1 MTTGYSTTQ
10 HITIVAPTE
19 RVWAALITP
28 EIVRQ
33 YMFGAEV
40 VSTWQVGSPIVYRG
54 LWEGQ
59 PFEDKGTILECVP
72 GRRLR
77 STYFSAVSG
86 LEDKPEHYNTV
97 TYELTSDGAGRT
109 TLSVTQDNNPSQEIA
124 DAMGGNW
131 AATLAQIKQLLEA
144 A

>member
-10 HITIVAPTE
+10 HITIAAPTE
-19 RVWAALITP
+19 RVWAALVTP
-28 EIVRQ
+28 DIVKQ

-54 LWEGQ
+54 LWEGK
-59 PFEDKGTILECVP
+59 PFEDKGMILECAP

-77 STYFSAVSG
+77 STYFSALSG
-86 LEDKPEHYNTV
+86 LEDRPEHYNTV
-97 TYELTSDGAGRT
+97 TYDLTSDGAGRT
-109 TLSVTQDNNPSQEIA
+109 TLSVTQDNNPSQEVA
-124 DAMGGNW
+124 DAMGNNW
-131 AATLAQIKQLLEA
+131 AATLVQIKQLLEA